1 MTKDESE
8 FDVTNLFLTAISE
21 GAFWLAIVLSFWRT
35 ADLLT
40 YFSPDVF
47 MGFQG
52 LRGWFGFANATL
64 VEGTFVVSK
73 YRLQR
78 KINPLARVWA
88 VIMAVGAWV
97 FSAVIQGLDVYVNQ
111 GRINELP
118 PEMRLAL
125 NWIVPA
131 IPIIVAGVITVADA
145 MTKDYSKKTGAQESA
160 TLAEAISLIRNS
172 SPKNG
177 AMPMAQSFQLPKRGR
192 GRPRKIVPQ
201 SEEAGDKPQSPLSS
215 AP

>member
-8 FDVTNLFLTAISE
+8 FDVTALFLTAISE

-47 MGFQG
+47 MGFSG

-78 KINPLARVWA
+78 KINSLARVWA
-88 VIMAVGAWV
+88 IVMAVGAWV

-111 GRINELP
+111 GRIDELP

-145 MTKDYSKKTGAQESA
+145 MTRDYTKRTGQQDSQ
-160 TLAEAISLIRNS
+160 TLAEAIAMLRTT
-172 SPKNG
+172 SPKTER
-177 AMPMAQSFQLPKRGR
+177 PTTTQSQPFKRGR
-192 GRPRKIVPQ
+192 GRPRKVVPV
-201 SEEAGDKPQSPLSS
+201 EEVGEHPESPL
-215 AP
+215 PYKP

>member
-1 MTKDESE
+1 MTKDENE
-8 FDVTNLFLTAISE
+8 FDVTALFLTAISE

-47 MGFQG
+47 MGFSG

-64 VEGTFVVSK
+64 VEGMFVVAK

-78 KINPLARVWA
+78 KLNPLARVWA
-88 VIMAVGAWV
+88 ILMAIGAWV

-145 MTKDYSKKTGAQESA
+145 MTRDYTKRTGQQDSS
-160 TLAEAISLIRNS
+160 TLAEAIAILRAGSDKNEVHPS
-172 SPKNG
+172 SPSQ
-177 AMPMAQSFQLPKRGR
+177 PLKRGR
-192 GRPRKIVPQ
+192 GRPRKAV
-201 SEEAGDKPQSPLSS
+201 SAEEVGEPPETPLSIR
-215 AP
+215 P

>member
-1 MTKDESE
+1 MTKDDSE

-47 MGFQG
+47 MGFSG
-52 LRGWFGFANATL
+52 LRGWFGFAYATL

-88 VIMAVGAWV
+88 ILMAVGAWV
-97 FSAVIQGLDVYVNQ
+97 FSAIIQGLDVYVNQ

-118 PEMRLAL
+118 PEMQLAL

-145 MTKDYSKKTGAQESA
+145 MTRDYTNKTGQQQTT
-160 TLAEAISLIRNS
+160 TLAEAITMLRAG
-172 SPKNG
+172 SPKNDVTSTSQ
-177 AMPMAQSFQLPKRGR
+177 PQPFKRGR
-192 GRPRKIVPQ
+192 GRPRKVTQ
-201 SEEAGDKPQSPLSS
+201 TEEVGEQPESPLS
-215 AP
+215 PKP

>member
-8 FDVTNLFLTAISE
+8 FDVTGLFLTAISE

-47 MGFQG
+47 MGFSG
-52 LRGWFGFANATL
+52 LRGYFGFANATL

-88 VIMAVGAWV
+88 ILMAVGAWV

-111 GRINELP
+111 GRINELS
-118 PEMRLAL
+118 PEMKLAL

-145 MTKDYSKKTGAQESA
+145 MTRDYSQKTGQQGADTLMASPTNTNKKGDTPSAQPQP
-160 TLAEAISLIRNS
+160 L
-172 SPKNG
+172 
-177 AMPMAQSFQLPKRGR
+177 KRGR
-192 GRPRKIVPQ
+192 GRPRKVVTT
-201 SEEAGDKPQSPLSS
+201 EEAGDKPQFPL
-215 AP
+215 PPTP